1 MATVTPDMP
10 LETALPS
17 LPTSVSTPLTDVS
30 AVASFTPFTLLM
42 VVVREVSI
50 MLYVAVEVSESES
63 IDVVSSSCC
72 SSLPRT
78 YTSWSALVAIISS
91 T

>member
-1 MATVTPDMP
+1 
-10 LETALPS
+10 
-17 LPTSVSTPLTDVS
+17 
-30 AVASFTPFTLLM
+30 M

-63 IDVVSSSCC
+63 VDVVSSSCC